1 MNEKNDVI
9 QILGILMKKP
19 TLLSQTDK
27 YSLTINDFHSKFEKY
42 IFDAINNL
50 YYNGA
55 KKINI
60 IDIINSLEVN
70 DLAKKIFEQNKGQEY
85 LEDAIEFSEE
95 ENFDYYYTHLK
106 KINAINDLKKI
117 GINTN
122 DFYCEDLTDPHAI
135 EINKNFEKL
144 TINEI
149 FESIKKKILKIEQ
162 NFLND
167 ELSETKNIFQGL
179 DDLLEESE
187 DGSDIGLPIQGKITT
202 MIMSGARKST
212 FALRS
217 GGSGL
222 GKSRN
227 MVGDACFLA
236 FPYRFN
242 QSIGQWEQKGSCEK
256 VLYITTEQNIKEI
269 QRMVLAYITGINES
283 KFRYGHFSNYEKK
296 IINQAK
302 RILKKYQDNLLIT
315 QMPGPTNELLKNVI
329 REQCI
334 LNSIN
339 FVFFDYIFI
348 SPALLKEFR
357 GFNLRNDELL
367 LLLSTTLKDLASEL
381 DIFVMSGTQVNAN
394 SDDNKN
400 IRNESSLAGGRAT
413 INKADYG
420 FIMARPT
427 VEELDVLQPIS
438 SKYGIVP
445 NLVTDVYKVRA
456 GEWTQVRIWSYFDF
470 GILRKEDLFLTDS
483 RLNIIDISNGYFF
496 DYEDWESDKYVSL
509 LNELNEDLNKNEL

>member
-1 MNEKNDVI
+1 MNEKNDII

-19 TLLSQTDK
+19 TILSQTDK
-27 YSLTINDFHSKFEKY
+27 YSLTINDFSTKFEKY
-42 IFDAINNL
+42 IFDAINSL
-50 YYNGA
+50 YHNGA
-55 KKINI
+55 NRINI
-60 IDIINSLEVN
+60 IDIINSLETN
-70 DLAKKIFEQNKGQEY
+70 SIAKKIFEQNKGQEY
-85 LEDAIEFSEE
+85 LEDALEFSEE
-95 ENFDYYYTHLK
+95 GNFDYYYNHLK
-106 KINAINDLKKI
+106 KINAIKDLKKI
-117 GINTN
+117 GIDTSS
-122 DFYCEDLTDPHAI
+122 FYCEDLTKSDAI
-135 EINKNFEKL
+135 EINNNFEKL
-144 TINEI
+144 SINDI
-149 FESIKKKILKIEQ
+149 FESIKKKVLKIEQ

-167 ELSETKNIFQGL
+167 ELSETKNVFQGL
-179 DDLLEESE
+179 EDLLEESK
-187 DGSDIGLPIQGKITT
+187 DGADIGLPIQGKIMT
-202 MIMSGARKST
+202 MVMSGARKST

-217 GGSGL
+217 GSSGL
-222 GKSRN
+222 GKSRT

-283 KFRYGHFSNYEKK
+283 KFRYGYFSNYEKK

-302 RILKKYQDNLLIT
+302 IILEKYQDNLLIT

-334 LNSIN
+334 LNNIN

-348 SPALLKEFR
+348 SPALLKEFK

-381 DIFVMSGTQVNAN
+381 NIFVMSGTQVNA
-394 SDDNKN
+394 SADENKD

-427 VEELDVLQPIS
+427 TEELGVLEPIS
-438 SKYGIVP
+438 SKYGIIP

-456 GEWTQVRIWSYFDF
+456 GEWNQVRIWSYFDA

-483 RLNIIDISNGYFF
+483 RLNFIDISNGYTF
-496 DYEDWESDKYVSL
+496 DYEDWESSEYIPL
-509 LNELNEDLNKNEL
+509 LNELNEGLEK